1 MCVSDTNRR
10 DFFKT
15 AAAAGIAVAGVPAL
29 AGPASAHA
37 PERTGFLGERIALTN
52 VRVFDGDQVT
62 SPRTVVIDNGRIG
75 ITALGAR
82 RIDCGGAVLLPGL
95 TDAHIHLRDVDTL
108 RALAGAGVT
117 TGLDMAS
124 FPPSLVDSLR
134 GLPGLTDIRSAG
146 TPAVAPGS
154 PQSQIPTF
162 PADAVLTG
170 PEQAAPF
177 VRSRIAEGSDYIK
190 IIIDEPGLSPETIKA
205 VTSAAHSAGRL
216 VMAHATSTATVV
228 RALDAKVDMIH
239 HVPMDSALSAAVA
252 ARYVSTGTVAV
263 PTLTMM
269 EGFGNLGIPG
279 MDYAAAEGSV
289 AALRRAGAR
298 ILAGTDANLTPGIPV
313 HPPYGAALHH
323 ELELLVH
330 AGLTNREALRAATKL
345 PAQAFG
351 LWDRGTIRVGNR
363 ADLVLVDGDPLT
375 DITATRAVRRVWIGG
390 VEYAPTA
397 T

>member
-1 MCVSDTNRR
+1 MCVNDTNRR

-15 AAAAGIAVAGVPAL
+15 AAAAGIAVAGVSAL
-29 AGPASAHA
+29 AAPTAAHA
-37 PERTGFLGERIALTN
+37 QGHSIRLGDKVALTN
-52 VRVFDGDQVT
+52 VRIFDGDQVT

-75 ITALGAR
+75 ISSFGAR

-95 TDAHIHLRDVDTL
+95 TDAHLHLRDVNTL
-108 RALAGAGVT
+108 HALTGSGVT
-117 TGLDMAS
+117 TGLDLAS
-124 FPPSLVDSLR
+124 FPPSFVDSLR

-154 PQSQIPTF
+154 PQSQIPAF

-170 PEQAAPF
+170 PEQATRF

-190 IIIDEPGLSPETIKA
+190 IIIDEPGLSPETVKA
-205 VTSAAHSAGRL
+205 VTTATHSAGKL
-216 VMAHATSTATVV
+216 VMAHATTVATVV
-228 RALDAKVDMIH
+228 RALDADVDMIH
-239 HVPMDSALSAAVA
+239 HVPMDSALPASVA
-252 ARYVSTGTVAV
+252 ARYASTGTVAV

-279 MDYAAAEGSV
+279 MDYAAAEDSV

-313 HPPYGAALHH
+313 QPPYGTSLHH
-323 ELELLVH
+323 ELELLVR
-330 AGLTNREALRAATKL
+330 AGLGNREALRATTSL

-351 LWDRGTIRVGNR
+351 LRDRGAIRVGNR
-363 ADLVLVDGDPLT
+363 ADLVLIDGDPLA
-375 DITATRAVRRVWIGG
+375 DITATRAVRRVWVGG
-390 VEYAPTA
+390 VEYTPATA
-397 T
+397 